1 MEATAYYPGS
11 VGEIVQGN
19 MSGLDVLASCPVNL
33 YTKVMVFEDSCVYRR
48 QGNYKTNKFMVNI
61 LKAWGYEEF
70 SKTLKININSHIPI
84 GKGFASSTADLCALY
99 NALLKLF
106 NRKFNQEELVRECLR
121 IEPTDSIIF
130 ERMTLFDYK
139 GGTFKKA
146 IGKYMEFY
154 VLIFE
159 GRNKIN
165 TIEFNKKTLPA
176 HGDISDLIPVLIDG
190 VRERNLEKLAFCSTE
205 SIIRNQHRLKYDF
218 LDKVLY
224 IMKDIGGI
232 GILGA
237 HSGNCLGIILNDL
250 EKLNYYR
257 NPSNRNELK
266 EYSTYL
272 VKTIG
277 DINRTLQ
284 PLS

>member
-19 MSGLDVLASCPVNL
+19 MRGLDVLASCPINL
-33 YTKVMVFEDSCVYRR
+33 YTKVRVFEDSCAYR
-48 QGNYKTNKFMVNI
+48 QHGNYKTNKFMINI

-70 SKTLKININSHIPI
+70 GKILKINVNSHIPI

-106 NRKFNQEELVRECLR
+106 NRKFSERELVKECLR

-130 ERMTLFDYK
+130 EKMTLFDYK
-139 GGTFKKA
+139 RGTFKKT
-146 IGKYMEFY
+146 IGNYMEFY
-154 VLIFE
+154 VVIFE

-176 HGDISDLIPVLIDG
+176 HGDISDLIPILIEG

-237 HSGNCLGIILNDL
+237 HSGNCLGIILDDL
-250 EKLNYYR
+250 EKLKYYR
-257 NPSNRNELK
+257 NHSNRRELN

-272 VKTIG
+272 VKAIKNI
-277 DINRTLQ
+277 DRTLL
-284 PLS
+284 PLF